1 MIDQDFIK
9 GLSSKAAALFPAADK
24 ARQQLEGDLQKLLQ
38 SSLSKLP
45 LVTREEFQTQLALLE
60 RANQRID
67 ELERKLEALE
77 NSNSGNQA

>member
-24 ARQQLEGDLQKLLQ
+24 ARQQLETELQQLLK
-38 SSLSKLP
+38 SSLAHLP
-45 LVTREEFQTQLALLE
+45 LVTREEFQVQMEILE
-60 RANQRID
+60 RANQKIS

-77 NSNSGNQA
+77 REKSQTKS

>member
-24 ARQQLEGDLQKLLQ
+24 ARQQLESDLQKLLQ
-38 SSLSKLP
+38 RSLANLP

-60 RANQRID
+60 RANQKID
-67 ELERKLEALE
+67 ELERKLDALE
-77 NSNSGNQA
+77 NTRAGPQA